1 MVIFLVYPSMYP
13 ALDSHA
19 QSSLTPRQLGG
30 AFRTGTHDRR
40 GSTAL
45 IIASH
50 ATSQANLAK
59 RKIVECIL
67 PDRFGRKREQNVT
80 VADGIEAM
88 NRACHRSVDLR
99 ASWVSESRSI
109 FRLMTS
115 AVTVVFPPAGSA
127 EGASLCGVTLM
138 TSRGCMRCPVSLS
151 RKPRMT
157 LPDLS
162 MMTPSALTTVT
173 TSTFTVAADARP
185 FLAAIR
191 ELTGRA
197 LRRAVFLKVPCDRP
211 TFAATR
217 GYCIPPR
224 GPRRACVRNQ
234 RARARGMRRLG
245 RDGRVIR
252 RFVALS

>member
-1 MVIFLVYPSMYP
+1 MQPRLCVCENRRSRSSARAMETRSP
-13 ALDSHA
+13 AAIEHRVGIESVHSRRSQRESVNFSIDD
-19 QSSLTPRQLGG
+19 QCG
-30 AFRTGTHDRR
+30 DRR
-40 GSTAL
+40 ISSSGL
-45 IIASH
+45 
-50 ATSQANLAK
+50 
-59 RKIVECIL
+59 C
-67 PDRFGRKREQNVT
+67 G
-80 VADGIEAM
+80 
-88 NRACHRSVDLR
+88 
-99 ASWVSESRSI
+99 
-109 FRLMTS
+109 
-115 AVTVVFPPAGSA
+115 
-127 EGASLCGVTLM
+127 GASLCGVTLM

-224 GPRRACVRNQ
+224 GPWRACVRNQ

>member
-1 MVIFLVYPSMYP
+1 MIKRTRSARIVHWRWRYTCNP
-13 ALDSHA
+13 AFACAKIAAAGRLPAPWRPDPLRRLSTELA
-19 QSSLTPRQLGG
+19 SNPCTPGG
-30 AFRTGTHDRR
+30 VSKSVNFSIDDQCGDRR
-40 GSTAL
+40 ISSSGL
-45 IIASH
+45 
-50 ATSQANLAK
+50 
-59 RKIVECIL
+59 C
-67 PDRFGRKREQNVT
+67 G
-80 VADGIEAM
+80 
-88 NRACHRSVDLR
+88 
-99 ASWVSESRSI
+99 
-109 FRLMTS
+109 
-115 AVTVVFPPAGSA
+115 
-127 EGASLCGVTLM
+127 GASLCGVTLM

-224 GPRRACVRNQ
+224 GPWRACVRNQ